1 MDVAK
6 FFVFFLTL
14 YLTTM
19 AGAAVCFA
27 ISATVRV
34 FAVANLLSAFIFIVM
49 MVYAMLVVL
58 LPLNHAACFR
68 LMVIVSIKTFWILLK
83 LGHINRR
90 VGFFGDTI
98 KGKGKGKGLDTCYS
112 ATYMSQTR
120 DK

>member
-1 MDVAK
+1 LDVAK

-49 MVYAMLVVL
+49 MV
-58 LPLNHAACFR
+58 
-68 LMVIVSIKTFWILLK
+68 
-83 LGHINRR
+83 
-90 VGFFGDTI
+90 
-98 KGKGKGKGLDTCYS
+98 
-112 ATYMSQTR
+112 
-120 DK
+120 

>member
-1 MDVAK
+1 MAK

-49 MVYAMLVVL
+49 MVYTMLVVL
-58 LPLNHAACFR
+58 LWTPAQRKRASMLYFAN
-68 LMVIVSIKTFWILLK
+68 V
-83 LGHINRR
+83 
-90 VGFFGDTI
+90 FF
-98 KGKGKGKGLDTCYS
+98 
-112 ATYMSQTR
+112 
-120 DK
+120 